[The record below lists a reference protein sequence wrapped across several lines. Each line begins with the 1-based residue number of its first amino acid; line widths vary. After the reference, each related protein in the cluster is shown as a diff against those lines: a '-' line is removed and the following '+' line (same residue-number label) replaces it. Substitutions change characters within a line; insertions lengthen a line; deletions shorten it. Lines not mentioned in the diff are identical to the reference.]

1 MFALNKTNASFPK
14 LPSHIKEGSSQ
25 RKVQYVLAQQREEML
40 AKQKAEAAK
49 KKIYYDY
56 RTKVP
61 WNPNSSPSCSVSVNS
76 VAVDANRV
84 PSVKGSRL
92 QKTTRQFSW
101 LMFSTQFTRPRCLN
115 NMATLA
121 V

>member
-49 KKIYYDY
+49 KNIYYDY

-61 WNPNSSPSCSVSVNS
+61 WNPNSLPSCSENVNS
-76 VAVDANRV
+76 VAVDANGV
-84 PSVKGSRL
+84 PSVKGHG
-92 QKTTRQFSW
+92 
-101 LMFSTQFTRPRCLN
+101 MRPHGQLVPAKKRR
-115 NMATLA
+115 
-121 V
+121 